1 MTLVVDASVA
11 LKWFIDEDGSPRAVS
26 LLSSGEP
33 MIAPDLVVAEVCNA
47 GWKSLRRRE
56 IDAAQFD
63 EIAADVSRAFAR
75 LVSLDQLIG
84 RAAAL
89 VRELDHPIY
98 DCLYLALAEAEDV
111 AMVTADRRLVGAV
124 RGTALADRVSLLGQL
139 GER

>member
-1 MTLVVDASVA
+1 
-11 LKWFIDEDGSPRAVS
+11 
-26 LLSSGEP
+26 

-63 EIAADVSRAFAR
+63 EIATDVARMFVR
-75 LVSLDQLIG
+75 LVSLDQLIQ

-89 VRELDHPIY
+89 AREVDHPIY

-111 AMVTADRRLVGAV
+111 PMVTADRRLLAAV
-124 RGTALADRVSLLGQL
+124 RGTALADRVTLLGRL
-139 GER
+139 VER

>member
-11 LKWFIDEDGSPRAVS
+11 LKWFVDEEGSPRAVS
-26 LLSSGEP
+26 LLNSGEP

-63 EIAADVSRAFAR
+63 EIAADVSRVFVR
-75 LVSLDQLIG
+75 LASLDQLIR
-84 RAAAL
+84 RAA
-89 VRELDHPIY
+89 VIGRELDHPIY

-111 AMVTADRRLVGAV
+111 AKVTADRPV
-124 RGTALADRVSLLGQL
+124 
-139 GER
+139 

>member
-11 LKWFIDEDGSPRAVS
+11 LKWFVDEDGSPGAVR
-26 LLSSGEP
+26 LLNSGEP

-63 EIAADVSRAFAR
+63 EIAADVSRVFVR
-75 LVSLDQLIG
+75 LVSLDQLIR
-84 RAAAL
+84 RAAAIA
-89 VRELDHPIY
+89 RELDHAIY

-111 AMVTADRRLVGAV
+111 AMITADRRLLAAV
-124 RGTALADRVSLLGQL
+124 AGTALADRVSLLGRL
-139 GER
+139 AER

>member
-11 LKWFIDEDGSPRAVS
+11 LKWFVDEDGSPRAVS

-47 GWKSLRRRE
+47 AWKSLRRRE

-63 EIAADVSRAFAR
+63 EIAANVSRAFAR
-75 LVSLDQLIG
+75 LVSLDQLIR
-84 RAAAL
+84 RAAVLA
-89 VRELDHPIY
+89 REMDHPIY

-111 AMVTADRRLVGAV
+111 AMVTADQRLVAAV
-124 RGTALADRVSLLGQL
+124 RGTALADRVSLLRHL
-139 GER
+139 ALR